1 CCRRTA
7 RGCSGT
13 AATARRRAPARAAR
27 AGTTRARPPA
37 RGSPPPPAPP
47 AAPTPTPAPRRAA
60 TRRGGARTARTRA
73 PPPRAR
79 RREPPG
85 RGAHASAASRAARR
99 DGAAAVDALAE
110 PQFEHGQVPQAPAVA
125 RSGGVL
131 VEEPPHLLRVEQA
144 ARARGA
150 VGEHVARQLDQLLA
164 QPAIER
170 QAEPLLGARQDGRGQ
185 EIAHRPPE
193 KLLAA
198 E

>member
-60 TRRGGARTARTRA
+60 TRRGGARTART
-73 PPPRAR
+73 RAR

-150 VGEHVARQLDQLLA
+150 VGEHVARQ
-164 QPAIER
+164 
-170 QAEPLLGARQDGRGQ
+170 
-185 EIAHRPPE
+185 
-193 KLLAA
+193 
-198 E
+198 